1 MQEKVKNKQKDIR
14 NKSAKSIQKQ
24 AKGITLIALVI
35 TIIVL
40 LILAGVSI
48 ATLTGENGI
57 LTRANDAREQTQSAT
72 AEEKVAVEV
81 AGSYGTDGKIDQ
93 DLLNKNLENVEGL
106 ETQLPISL
114 PATVVVDGYE
124 IMIGANGSV
133 GTITRI
139 PVPSEKSEITKPYLP
154 GNDFTVVES
163 SLENGIVV
171 TDGTNHWTWIEVPT
185 DIYANTT
192 YNGGTAPAGAN
203 DYDAIETTL
212 NNYAGT
218 LVSRGSYTDVWYDRY
233 GVTYN
238 EESDYSQ
245 ISFAY
250 PQSDNFN
257 AAKELYGAI
266 YTDVNGLNEATS
278 YTSGTTYYVKITDN
292 LNDAGGCGLTYEEYN
307 NLKNYMLSSVYTN
320 GGFWIGQ
327 YEAGADSYPATAEND
342 TRELIIQE
350 GAYPYNFITCSNA
363 QIKSSGINSGN
374 YTSSLMFGIQWD
386 LVLKHLEIN
395 GEWDESNTPQYYLT
409 SNSSDWGNYRDI
421 GFDIDRGGY
430 SESPSTANSFTS
442 VNGTYQKPE
451 NSSVLLTTGATER
464 NNRMNIYDLAGNV
477 YEWTL
482 EKGTNANNPCVY
494 RGGSYINGGSYIP
507 ASSRSYRSTSYS
519 YNISGFRPA
528 LY

>member
-1 MQEKVKNKQKDIR
+1 MNVKGEKDKNMR
-14 NKSAKSIQKQ
+14 N
-24 AKGITLIALVI
+24 KGITLIALVI

-81 AGSYGTDGKIDQ
+81 AGSYGTDGKINQ
-93 DLLNKNLENVEGL
+93 DLLNENLENIEGL
-106 ETQLPISL
+106 ETQLPVSL
-114 PATVVVDGYE
+114 PATVIVDGYE

-133 GTITRI
+133 GTVTRI
-139 PVPSEKSEITKPYLP
+139 PVEKETTKPYLP

-163 SLENGIVV
+163 NLDNGIVV
-171 TDGTNHWTWIEVPT
+171 TDGTNYWTWIEVST

-245 ISFAY
+245 ISFTY

-266 YTDVNGLNEATS
+266 YTDENGQNEATS

-292 LNDAGGCGLTYEEYN
+292 LNDTGGCGLTYVEYN

-327 YEAGADSYPATAEND
+327 YEAGAESYPATAEND
-342 TRELIIQE
+342 IRELIVQE
-350 GAYPYNFITCSNA
+350 GAYPYNYITCSNA

-482 EKGTNANNPCVY
+482 EKSTRASFPCAF
-494 RGGSYINGGSYIP
+494 RGGLYGDDGSYDP
-507 ASSRSYRSTSYS
+507 ASYRYSVSTSYS
-519 YNISGFRPA
+519 NSTMGFRPA